1 MAIRETV
8 GVDGTTLVYRTL
20 GSPDARPLVLLHGW
34 AQSSRCWGD
43 DVLAALSAQYR
54 VIAVDLRG
62 HGYSDAP
69 AAGYDDSANWA
80 GDVDAVLTA
89 EGVTAGAVLLGW
101 SYGGLVICDYLAAHG
116 TAAVDGVVF
125 VGAITSIGRGQAG
138 GAVGSAMKAAIPAA
152 MAEDP
157 GTAIKAL
164 GGFGTALTGPIGDDD
179 GAKGAWSQSLFGA
192 SLSTPPRVRSALFRR
207 SVSHDDVL
215 RGLDV
220 PALVLH
226 GTADT
231 VVDVS
236 AGEHAVALIPDATGS
251 YWEGCG
257 HGPFVEDPARFVGE
271 VRAFCDGISDGIG
284 AGKPGEVPF
293 SESASGAITS

>member
-8 GVDGTTLVYRTL
+8 SADGTTIVYRAF
-20 GSPDARPLVLLHGW
+20 GNPDARPLVLIHGW

-43 DVLAALSAQYR
+43 DVVDALAERYR

-69 AAGYDDSANWA
+69 AGGYDDSANWA
-80 GDVDAVLTA
+80 ADVDAVLSA
-89 EGVTAGAVLLGW
+89 EQITAGAALLGW

-116 TAAVDGVVF
+116 TGAVDAVVL
-125 VGAITSIGRGQAG
+125 VGAITSIGRGEAG
-138 GAVGSAMKAAIPAA
+138 GAVGAAMKAAIPAA

-157 GTAIKAL
+157 AVAVRAL
-164 GGFGTALTGPIGDDD
+164 GSFGAALTGPLGDDA
-179 GAKGAWSQSLFGA
+179 GRGAWSQALFGA

-207 SVSHDDVL
+207 AASHDGLL
-215 RGLDV
+215 RALAV

-236 AGEHAVALIPDATGS
+236 AGEHAAALIPNATAS

-257 HGPFVEDPARFVGE
+257 HGPFVEDPERFVGE
-271 VRAFCDGISDGIG
+271 IDAFLS
-284 AGKPGEVPF
+284 AVGERVPVG
-293 SESASGAITS
+293 ENTAGAITS